1 MPPTGALPIA
11 ATSMVPSCTPS
22 RCAASP
28 LASAL
33 AMCTSTLIR
42 PRLRSAICFAKIS
55 IVSFSGLPPEVAVPA
70 FHTMADCAGTT
81 DGAPRTAAR
90 QRTTTRAR
98 QRYMVGSPRSR
109 SGTATGSRAIIGS
122 RPCVTCRVEGG
133 QDAGGRPMHTTTRI
147 PPRGGSAMRE
157 PLLDGLH
164 ARLERL
170 EREVGW
176 WRRVGVAALAGVGLF
191 GAIAATVTTNP
202 DEMKTRRP
210 VITDGEGRGRAVLTV
225 DESDRTRLSL
235 TDRDGATTADL
246 TVIPGQSAAL
256 SVGRGG
262 AQAQLA
268 SVRET
273 AQLSVAARVQRGWL
287 VASPG
292 GSSLALGNDPGK

>member
-1 MPPTGALPIA
+1 
-11 ATSMVPSCTPS
+11 
-22 RCAASP
+22 
-28 LASAL
+28 
-33 AMCTSTLIR
+33 
-42 PRLRSAICFAKIS
+42 
-55 IVSFSGLPPEVAVPA
+55 
-70 FHTMADCAGTT
+70 
-81 DGAPRTAAR
+81 
-90 QRTTTRAR
+90 
-98 QRYMVGSPRSR
+98 
-109 SGTATGSRAIIGS
+109 
-122 RPCVTCRVEGG
+122 
-133 QDAGGRPMHTTTRI
+133 
-147 PPRGGSAMRE
+147 MRE

-202 DEMKTRRP
+202 DEVKTRRL

-225 DESDRTRLSL
+225 DDSDRTRLSL

-268 SVRET
+268 AVGET
-273 AQLSVAARVQRGWL
+273 GQISVAARGQRGWL
-287 VASPG
+287 VAAPT
-292 GSSLALGNDPGK
+292 GSSLALGNDPGKPQIAVATSPTQSPSLQLSDREGNAVWKAP